1 MALVAA
7 QLLPDG
13 VLASVLRRLAP
24 RSLAASRCVCKS
36 WCDVVDDWRL
46 LRTDLLPLS
55 LSGIF
60 FMEEIFPALPKFF
73 ASPSIDGKIAA
84 RLDYLDTKFEGYLHI
99 MDHCNGLL
107 LLWDQLVVNPAT
119 RQWVRLP
126 HPPCAGLEDFADDMC
141 LAFDPTVSPHYEV
154 LLLPKVPHKLGS
166 MTVFTEESEWPPS
179 WYTIRVFSSRTW
191 TWEER
196 VLVRRGEAAGAI
208 ADMQSPRAREPEHR
222 YTVYWKGELYV
233 HCQNDSIMRITL
245 SNGEYEVIKPPTSMD
260 EFTEFYIG
268 KSKKG
273 LYCALIYKDR
283 SYRLQVWLLSE
294 LRGKMEW
301 GLKIDT
307 SLVPVVAMFS
317 WLSHEENSGPWI
329 LHGGNY
335 DGDGK
340 KVIVEDKCEW
350 DFNNGILLEAR
361 DGDECDFVSG
371 SIYFLGFH
379 PYDEIAFLWVSRARV
394 VAYHLSSSKVQDLG
408 MLHVQCVGDSFPY
421 TPYWTGELFEK
432 H

>member
-1 MALVAA
+1 MARSQPGSTTWTPNLRAICILWIIA
-7 QLLPDG
+7 MDFSCFGINWWSIQQLDNG
-13 VLASVLRRLAP
+13 
-24 RSLAASRCVCKS
+24 CVCLIPPAPG
-36 WCDVVDDWRL
+36 WRTSPTTCAL
-46 LRTDLLPLS
+46 LSTPLCRP
-55 LSGIF
+55 I
-60 FMEEIFPALPKFF
+60 
-73 ASPSIDGKIAA
+73 
-84 RLDYLDTKFEGYLHI
+84 T
-99 MDHCNGLL
+99 
-107 LLWDQLVVNPAT
+107 
-119 RQWVRLP
+119 
-126 HPPCAGLEDFADDMC
+126 
-141 LAFDPTVSPHYEV
+141 
-154 LLLPKVPHKLGS
+154 
-166 MTVFTEESEWPPS
+166 
-179 WYTIRVFSSRTW
+179 RTW